1 MGVHYPL
8 DILGGMLWGAFVALM
23 MFYVYHIFR
32 ENLFDKSWFFWLALV
47 CFWNFGWPS
56 APPIIDVLVAA
67 ILSVVVYV
75 FKNRK

>member
-1 MGVHYPL
+1 VKK
-8 DILGGMLWGAFVALM
+8 
-23 MFYVYHIFR
+23 
-32 ENLFDKSWFFWLALV
+32 LFDKSWFFWLALV

-67 ILSVVVYV
+67 ILSVVVYI